1 MVAPR
6 GTNNYEVAEV
16 ELLPNGEI
24 VTAANGTAVFI
35 CRPGG
40 DKIAR
45 VTLTGHYISHPTGV
59 HQVGQVF
66 EYLGISFVVEQLL
79 LSGQAR
85 IEGTVPDA
93 LGSLEFD
100 GRAYTMVAR
109 SVTPVTETQIA
120 ELKAGEGP

>member
-1 MVAPR
+1 
-6 GTNNYEVAEV
+6 
-16 ELLPNGEI
+16 
-24 VTAANGTAVFI
+24 
-35 CRPGG
+35 
-40 DKIAR
+40 
-45 VTLTGHYISHPTGV
+45 
-59 HQVGQVF
+59 VGQVF

-79 LSGQAR
+79 LSGQAI